1 MKTIYWLSILDF
13 FILKNI
19 NINKK
24 SMEQKLE
31 ATNMIND
38 SSNQYFY
45 RTIQI
50 RTPIISAYERKRA
63 IDTLM
68 MDWRLQVLIII
79 LRICK
84 IMKISDERQ
93 R

>member
-1 MKTIYWLSILDF
+1 
-13 FILKNI
+13 
-19 NINKK
+19 
-24 SMEQKLE
+24 MEQKLE

-45 RTIQI
+45 RKIQI

-68 MDWRLQVLIII
+68 MD
-79 LRICK
+79 
-84 IMKISDERQ
+84 
-93 R
+93 